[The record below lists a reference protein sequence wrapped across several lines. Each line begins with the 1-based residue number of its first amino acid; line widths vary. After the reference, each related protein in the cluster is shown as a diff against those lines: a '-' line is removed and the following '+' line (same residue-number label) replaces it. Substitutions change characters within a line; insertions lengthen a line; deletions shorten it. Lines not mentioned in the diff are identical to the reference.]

1 MGTDMSVSSEQ
12 LKKAFLKCAVLWHPD
27 KHNGNERARVQAE
40 EKFKQ
45 AQDSYAFLQKHF
57 SY

>member
-1 MGTDMSVSSEQ
+1 MSVSSEQ